1 VGLFRRYA
9 PLGSRAHR
17 FALADSG
24 FYLIDHKARHSIEEF
39 TKDLLSLSRQR
50 SFPKSTSHQAH
61 PSVADSLIYKERRM
75 PRAEARMASLFDVSL
90 RPSEP
95 TDQEIS
101 EALLGTWEIPRRVH
115 GPQKIILRDLSIE
128 GGDQARETFR
138 ANDGINFKFLHVLS
152 SPYLLG
158 SRHRQKGLCPL
169 LVSVLPS
176 PCSSSIFTRPSPHL
190 EPRTVSV
197 TFKARPG

>member
-1 VGLFRRYA
+1 L
-9 PLGSRAHR
+9 LG
-17 FALADSG
+17 
-24 FYLIDHKARHSIEEF
+24 
-39 TKDLLSLSRQR
+39 LSRQR

-75 PRAEARMASLFDVSL
+75 PRAEARVASLFDVSL

-101 EALLGTWEIPRRVH
+101 EALLGTREIPRRVH
-115 GPQKIILRDLSIE
+115 GPQKVILRDLSIE

-138 ANDGINFKFLHVLS
+138 ANHGINFEFLHVLS
-152 SPYLLG
+152 APYLLG
-158 SRHRQKGLCPL
+158 SLHRQKGLCHL

-176 PCSSSIFTRPSPHL
+176 RFSSSIFTRPSPLL
-190 EPRTVSV
+190 EPGAMSV
-197 TFKARPG
+197 TFNVPPG